1 MAIWN
6 GKYYIISVIFEFGY
20 FQNYDGKI
28 EVTKNIPETNEL
40 TGSYHYYPFGMKM
53 EDEDRKI
60 DRKSI

>member
-1 MAIWN
+1 MR
-6 GKYYIISVIFEFGY
+6 
-20 FQNYDGKI
+20 KI
-28 EVTKNIPETNEL
+28 LFDKSIEHSENVPETNEL